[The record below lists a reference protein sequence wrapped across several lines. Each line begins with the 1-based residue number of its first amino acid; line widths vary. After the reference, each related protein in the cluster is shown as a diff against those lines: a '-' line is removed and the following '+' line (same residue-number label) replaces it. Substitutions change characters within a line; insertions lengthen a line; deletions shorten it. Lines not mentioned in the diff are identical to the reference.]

1 MDSITNFFSNQNLIE
16 WFTIVNNN
24 GIWVLTAL
32 FTLFVISKFT
42 SLYNTKKIK
51 EINDTLLKIVNNA
64 DKYEN
69 LHKKNMEI
77 YEKNEKFLGLLSN
90 ETETLVTCV
99 NEAIELYNAHHQNA
113 EKTMNEVNSLKVE
126 LSGTIGE
133 LEQTRKNY
141 ENLNGINEIIEPIN
155 SKIIETYD
163 HINRINTSTKNLYN
177 EVEKDVAYIQEVQKN
192 TIGEFKKY
200 ISINRRKMKNIEQK
214 KSEINNG

>member
-77 YEKNEKFLGLLSN
+77 YEK
-90 ETETLVTCV
+90 
-99 NEAIELYNAHHQNA
+99 Q
-113 EKTMNEVNSLKVE
+113 
-126 LSGTIGE
+126 
-133 LEQTRKNY
+133 
-141 ENLNGINEIIEPIN
+141 
-155 SKIIETYD
+155 
-163 HINRINTSTKNLYN
+163 
-177 EVEKDVAYIQEVQKN
+177 
-192 TIGEFKKY
+192 
-200 ISINRRKMKNIEQK
+200 
-214 KSEINNG
+214 